1 MDKKTKL
8 VPLLISYGKLRFKQ
22 LGTEMKK
29 NRSAYLLIA
38 PYCILFLMFY
48 LIPVCI
54 SIGLGFTN
62 FNVLEPPKFV
72 GLQNYIDLFFADDI
86 FLKAVKNTF
95 VFAVIT
101 GPVGYFMALFIA
113 WMINDIKNQKLRAFM
128 TLLFYAPTI
137 SGQAYI
143 IWKFI
148 FSSDIYGIANGWL
161 MRLGAISQ
169 PILYFEDAAY
179 CTPISIIVILW
190 MSMGTGF
197 LSFIAG
203 LQNVDRSLYEA
214 GYMDGVKNRFQE
226 LWYITLPAMKEQLM
240 FGAVMTVTSSFAIH
254 DQLAALAGFPSVK
267 YCVHTVVSHLV
278 DYGTVRFE
286 MGYASA
292 IATLL
297 FIVMLGCNKLIQNV
311 LGKVG
316 R

>member
-1 MDKKTKL
+1 M
-8 VPLLISYGKLRFKQ
+8 S
-22 LGTEMKK
+22 
-29 NRSAYLLIA
+29 
-38 PYCILFLMFY
+38 
-48 LIPVCI
+48 
-54 SIGLGFTN
+54 FTN

-72 GLQNYIDLFFADDI
+72 GLRNYIDLFFADNI
-86 FLKAVKNTF
+86 FLTAVKNTF
-95 VFAVIT
+95 VFAIIT
-101 GPVGYFMALFIA
+101 GPLGYFMALFIA
-113 WMINDIKNQKLRAFM
+113 WMINDIKNKKLRAFM

-148 FSSDIYGIANGWL
+148 FSSDLYGIANGWL
-161 MRLGAISQ
+161 MRLGMISE
-169 PILYFEDAAY
+169 PILWFEDASY
-179 CTPISIIVILW
+179 CMKISIVVILW

-226 LWYITLPAMKEQLM
+226 LWYITLPSMKEQLL

-278 DYGTVRFE
+278 DYGSVRLE

-297 FIVMLGCNKLIQNV
+297 FVVMIACNKLIQKL

-316 R
+316 K